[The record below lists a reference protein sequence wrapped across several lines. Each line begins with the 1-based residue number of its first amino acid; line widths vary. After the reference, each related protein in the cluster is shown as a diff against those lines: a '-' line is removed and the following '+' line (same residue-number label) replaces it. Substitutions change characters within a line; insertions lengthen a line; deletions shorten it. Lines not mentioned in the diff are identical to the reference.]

1 MENHEKYFF
10 FILFTNK
17 VKFFASLDLTM
28 KKFKTLGTPLKVFM
42 ALSFREGEDLNSYQ
56 NLALFDRYYSDD
68 VALQMQNYFLQVF
81 ENEDQLVSYLN
92 GKITYRHI
100 RHPRTLESKEEKN
113 KVNTSVLSIMN
124 NHLEHLIDDDI
135 F

>member
-10 FILFTNK
+10 AKPLTNK

-28 KKFKTLGTPLKVFM
+28 RKFKIKATPMKVFM

-56 NLALFDRYYSDD
+56 NLALFDRYYSDE
-68 VALQMQNYFLQVF
+68 VSLQMQNYFLEIF
-81 ENEDQLVSYLN
+81 ANEDQLLSYLN

-100 RHPRTLESKEEKN
+100 RHPRTLESKLEKN
-113 KVNTSVLSIMN
+113 IVNTSVLSVMN
-124 NHLEHLIDDDI
+124 NHLEHLLEEDI